1 VGRDLDRLLPDNHT
15 KMSGVK
21 EYKIDVPQ
29 QKLDRLK
36 RRLDDAEFPD
46 ELEDGPGWDYGAP
59 V

>member
-1 VGRDLDRLLPDNHT
+1 
-15 KMSGVK
+15 MSGIK

-36 RRLDDAEFPD
+36 RRLDDVEFPD

>member
-1 VGRDLDRLLPDNHT
+1 
-15 KMSGVK
+15 MSGIK

>member
-1 VGRDLDRLLPDNHT
+1 VDRELDQLLTYKHT
-15 KMSGVK
+15 DMSGIK

>member
-1 VGRDLDRLLPDNHT
+1 
-15 KMSGVK
+15 MSSVK